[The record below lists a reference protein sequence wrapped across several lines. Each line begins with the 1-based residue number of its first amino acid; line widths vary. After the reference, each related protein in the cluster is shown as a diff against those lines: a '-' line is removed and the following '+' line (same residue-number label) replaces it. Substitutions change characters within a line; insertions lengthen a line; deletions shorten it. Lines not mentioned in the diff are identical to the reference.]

1 MEELTVT
8 TALEKADADA
18 ARINSVSVR
27 RLFDPDD
34 EENEEDDEKD
44 DEDD

>member
-8 TALEKADADA
+8 TALERADADA
-18 ARINSVSVR
+18 ARINSVR
-27 RLFDPDD
+27 RLFDPDEED
-34 EENEEDDEKD
+34 EEPDDEKD